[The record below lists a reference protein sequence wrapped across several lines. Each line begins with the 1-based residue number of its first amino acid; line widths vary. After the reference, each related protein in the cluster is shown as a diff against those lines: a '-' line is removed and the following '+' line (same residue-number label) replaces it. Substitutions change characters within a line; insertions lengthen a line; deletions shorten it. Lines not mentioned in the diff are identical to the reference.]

1 MSLTLIVWDGST
13 VFGERRLA
21 GRDPV
26 SNYNYYTN
34 LWIYSHHNNSSSH
47 AALLSHEHNV
57 IIHAV
62 SLSLCILVNP
72 RRACAARVTVVVL
85 CVCLSVCL
93 SVSIYSRTT
102 GYEAAYERY
111 QQLQCY
117 KGRKNNVAILL
128 KRLRS
133 RDMAWKQAKKPI
145 CIMST
150 GLPRPGLARSTH
162 RGRIKFLR
170 GYVSK
175 SSAAVNR
182 PTHDHAASLW
192 EVAS

>member
-1 MSLTLIVWDGST
+1 MRSEG
-13 VFGERRLA
+13 
-21 GRDPV
+21 
-26 SNYNYYTN
+26 
-34 LWIYSHHNNSSSH
+34 YSSRS
-47 AALLSHEHNV
+47 
-57 IIHAV
+57 
-62 SLSLCILVNP
+62 
-72 RRACAARVTVVVL
+72 
-85 CVCLSVCL
+85 VCLPVCL

-162 RGRIKFLR
+162 HGRIKFLR

-192 EVAS
+192 EVARTSMRSAFRGPAHQLAVRMRINNCTHGRPWPKQPINQPCTMRQQLRVRRGFAL